1 MEPGR
6 CSIHGLI
13 VAEDGRCVI
22 CRRGNARDEPP
33 EKTISDTTWAIL
45 IGGFV
50 LAGIGGYVLYEDPFH
65 VRSTP
70 AVDIGQTRVGAAQET
85 EPPPPPPPPHHAPV
99 FITDKQATTA
109 AALPSAGVD
118 DASSKKAALEAAKK
132 QVQIKM
138 YTKPNDSLSRE
149 VRKYFAKHGYT
160 YAELDIE
167 QSDTDR
173 IEMTSLN
180 PSGSIP
186 TLVIDGAVVTQIE
199 ADEIDG
205 AITRAA
211 QARLAQTQHS

>member
-22 CRRGNARDEPP
+22 CRRGTGEEDAP
-33 EKTISDTTWAIL
+33 ERTISETTWAVL
-45 IGGFV
+45 IGGVV
-50 LAGIGGYVLYEDPFH
+50 LAGIGAYVLYKDPFH
-65 VRSTP
+65 VRSPQSASLGNTQ
-70 AVDIGQTRVGAAQET
+70 VVAQQQPD
-85 EPPPPPPPPHHAPV
+85 EPPPPPPTHHAPV
-99 FITDKQATTA
+99 FITDQKPPASA
-109 AALPSAGVD
+109 AVPSPPSDGSTD
-118 DASSKKAALEAAKK
+118 KAALEAAKK

-138 YTKPNDSLSRE
+138 YTKPNDNLTAQ

-160 YAELDIE
+160 YTELDIT

-173 IEMTSLN
+173 IDMTSLN

-199 ADEIDG
+199 ADEVDG

-211 QARLAQTQHS
+211 QARQAQAQRK